1 LKSSVAAEKNV
12 DLPTLALPKRP
23 ICISYNQCIYILVL
37 QKFLTKHIL
46 NTLVLVLTGNP
57 GVGKHTVS
65 KKLAKIL
72 GYEIVDVNKEAVKVG
87 MPKQNDSIDV
97 DVEKTQRILKEKIS
111 DKSLIVGHLAPF
123 VVSKEL
129 VSMAIVLRKNPY
141 ELIQIYEKRNYS
153 NKKKNDNLGSEIL
166 GVVAYD
172 SIEKFGED
180 KTFQINTTSLTV
192 EEVTKK
198 IESIINGT
206 SKGDTVDW
214 LTEVTRK
221 NDLRKFF
228 PD

>member
-1 LKSSVAAEKNV
+1 MFIHISITEIFNR
-12 DLPTLALPKRP
+12 AL
-23 ICISYNQCIYILVL
+23 
-37 QKFLTKHIL
+37 L
-46 NTLVLVLTGNP
+46 NILVLVLTGNP
-57 GVGKHTVS
+57 GVGKHTIS
-65 KKLAKIL
+65 KKLAEIL
-72 GYEIVDVNKEAVKVG
+72 GYEIVDINKEAIEEG
-87 MPKQNDSIDV
+87 MQKQNDSVDV
-97 DVEKTQRILKEKIS
+97 DVEKTQRMLKEKIS

-123 VVSKEL
+123 VVSKES

-153 NKKKNDNLGSEIL
+153 DKKKNDNLGSEIL

-198 IESIINGT
+198 IEDVINGT
-206 SKGDTVDW
+206 SKGDAVDW
-214 LTEVTRK
+214 LADITKK

>member
-1 LKSSVAAEKNV
+1 MHIIELMFIHISITEIFNR
-12 DLPTLALPKRP
+12 AL
-23 ICISYNQCIYILVL
+23 
-37 QKFLTKHIL
+37 L
-46 NTLVLVLTGNP
+46 NILVLVLTGNP

-111 DKSLIVGHLAPF
+111 NKSLIVGHLAPF

-129 VSMAIVLRKNPY
+129 VSMAFVLRKNPY

>member
-1 LKSSVAAEKNV
+1 MF
-12 DLPTLALPKRP
+12 
-23 ICISYNQCIYILVL
+23 IHISITEIFNQAC
-37 QKFLTKHIL
+37 FCS
-46 NTLVLVLTGNP
+46 LVLVVTGNP

-111 DKSLIVGHLAPF
+111 NKSLIVGHLAPF

-198 IESIINGT
+198 IESVINGT
-206 SKGDTVDW
+206 FRGDTVDW
-214 LTEVTRK
+214 LTEITTK

>member
-1 LKSSVAAEKNV
+1 MFIHISITEIFNR
-12 DLPTLALPKRP
+12 AL
-23 ICISYNQCIYILVL
+23 
-37 QKFLTKHIL
+37 L
-46 NTLVLVLTGNP
+46 NILVLVLTGNP
-57 GVGKHTVS
+57 GVGKHTIS
-65 KKLAKIL
+65 KKLAEIL
-72 GYEIVDVNKEAVKVG
+72 GYEIVDINKEAIEEG
-87 MPKQNDSIDV
+87 MQKQNDSVDV
-97 DVEKTQRILKEKIS
+97 DVEKTQRMLKEKIS

-123 VVSKEL
+123 VVSKES

-153 NKKKNDNLGSEIL
+153 DKKKNDNLGSEIL

-198 IESIINGT
+198 IESVINGT
-206 SKGDTVDW
+206 FRGDTVDW
-214 LTEVTRK
+214 LTEITTK

>member
-1 LKSSVAAEKNV
+1 MHVFSTV
-12 DLPTLALPKRP
+12 
-23 ICISYNQCIYILVL
+23 
-37 QKFLTKHIL
+37 
-46 NTLVLVLTGNP
+46 VLVLTGNP

-65 KKLAKIL
+65 KKLAEIL
-72 GYEIVDVNKEAVKVG
+72 DYEIVDVNKEAVKVG
-87 MPKQNDSIDV
+87 MQKQSDSIDV
-97 DVEKTQRILKEKIS
+97 DVEKTQKMLKDKIS

-129 VSMAIVLRKNPY
+129 VSIVIVLRRSPY
-141 ELIQIYEKRNYS
+141 DLTQIYEKRAYS

-166 GVVAYD
+166 GVIAYD

-198 IESIINGT
+198 IESVINGT
-206 SKGDTVDW
+206 FRGDTVDW
-214 LTEVTRK
+214 LTEITTK

>member
-1 LKSSVAAEKNV
+1 MF
-12 DLPTLALPKRP
+12 
-23 ICISYNQCIYILVL
+23 IHISITEIFNQAC
-37 QKFLTKHIL
+37 FCS
-46 NTLVLVLTGNP
+46 LVLVLTGNP

-65 KKLAKIL
+65 RKLAEIL
-72 GYEIVDVNKEAVKVG
+72 GYEIIDVNKEAVKVG

-111 DKSLIVGHLAPF
+111 NKSLIVGHLAPF

-129 VSMAIVLRKNPY
+129 VSMAFVLRKNPY